1 MKGTDGVEQHGDKA
15 RWEKLS
21 WFGSLR
27 RRDVGGDGAVRFMDD
42 RERCRGQENKFAV
55 ITHNRKGQKTKKIL
69 R

>member
-1 MKGTDGVEQHGDKA
+1 
-15 RWEKLS
+15 
-21 WFGSLR
+21 LR